1 MSKNKIIEETVE
13 TIIDNIEEKLV
24 DYMFDLGDYS
34 ETNNKFYKD
43 KEELT
48 NLVIK
53 ELYNRINK

>member
-1 MSKNKIIEETVE
+1 
-13 TIIDNIEEKLV
+13 
-24 DYMFDLGDYS
+24 MFDLGDYL

-53 ELYNRINK
+53 ELYNRVREVE